1 MGFVEGAV
9 PMIDEPDVAGRVGT
23 GAAAAMPLLLLI
35 ELSLDEVDHCLPTYG
50 AYSLGELLVEGYWT

>member
-23 GAAAAMPLLLLI
+23 GAAAAI
-35 ELSLDEVDHCLPTYG
+35 AAFVAD
-50 AYSLGELLVEGYWT
+50 